1 MRYDYNPYGA
11 QDEQCEREMEQAAYQ
26 DAVEEQQGNAALE
39 LYNNLPE
46 GTRAIFSSKMNE
58 RFGEIF
64 DTDSDIDEQV
74 NSLLYQLC
82 LMQVQR
88 QETAVWNPVST
99 MTFPMRIITR
109 TRRWA
114 QRQSRR
120 LALVRQICTSTHL
133 KEANRRR

>member
-1 MRYDYNPYGA
+1 MRYERNPYGA
-11 QDEQCEREMEQAAYQ
+11 QNEQWEQEEEAAAYQ
-26 DAVEEQQGNAALE
+26 EMMAEEQGDKALE

-46 GTRAIFSSKMNE
+46 GTRAIFSPAINK

-99 MTFPMRIITR
+99 MTFPMRIITKVKELV
-109 TRRWA
+109 
-114 QRQSRR
+114 SRSW
-120 LALVRQICTSTHL
+120 T
-133 KEANRRR
+133 

>member
-1 MRYDYNPYGA
+1 MRYDHRPYGA
-11 QDEQCEREMEQAAYQ
+11 QDEQWEQEEEAAAYKEMM
-26 DAVEEQQGNAALE
+26 AEEQGDKALE
-39 LYNNLPE
+39 LYSNLPE

-58 RFGEIF
+58 LFGEIF

>member
-11 QDEQCEREMEQAAYQ
+11 QDEQLEREMEQAAYQ

-58 RFGEIF
+58 LFGEIF

-99 MTFPMRIITR
+99 TTFLMRTITR